1 MGMAW
6 MSDSDDAINIQ
17 NWPVQG
23 CISRCDASY
32 KVNDKTF
39 LITANEGDSRD
50 YEAFS
55 EEARVGT

>member
-1 MGMAW
+1 MYQP
-6 MSDSDDAINIQ
+6 DAI
-17 NWPVQG
+17 
-23 CISRCDASY
+23 ASY

-55 EEARVGT
+55 EEARVADLNLDPGLSQCSRASGR